1 MIVDSS
7 SQSYQSFC
15 PCFRLLLLDH
25 VLTPRMKARSQDA
38 ESITSSPVAIPRPR
52 EGLGGHCGVVCV
64 VSVGS
69 RSSHSDSIGNE
80 MQGPKWIHVIHIAG
94 SHQPKKSKKSLQL
107 GTSAMVEP
115 AFSHQLPSLC
125 RSRDCRPCKIWV
137 TWLNRVTVITLGWGS
152 RCCPCHQRCQVI
164 NPRINKSWMDR

>member
-52 EGLGGHCGVVCV
+52 EGLGGHCQGWYVPIAIP
-64 VSVGS
+64 SP
-69 RSSHSDSIGNE
+69 GNA

-94 SHQPKKSKKSLQL
+94 SHQPKKSLQL

-115 AFSHQLPSLC
+115 AFSHQPVQVQRLSTLQDLGHLTEQGP
-125 RSRDCRPCKIWV
+125 
-137 TWLNRVTVITLGWGS
+137 TITLGWGS
-152 RCCPCHQRCQVI
+152 RCRPCHQRCHGQRV
-164 NPRINKSWMDR
+164 NYPGHQSTN